1 MNDDYLWDRSG
12 EPDSEIVH
20 LEGVLGKL
28 CWSKPLALGLPSAS
42 VRRRWPLLSMAA
54 AAALLLAAGATRYV
68 RTTRVTGSLTSWQL
82 SLAGAQGNAVHGGQ
96 WIETDRATRGKM
108 RSEFVGEV
116 NLEPDSR
123 LRLVASREGLQQLAL
138 ERGTIHAFIWAPPA
152 TFVVDTPS
160 AKTVDLGCR
169 YTLSVARD
177 GSGFLSVEM
186 GWVAF
191 EWRGVESF
199 IPAGAVCSTSR
210 GQGPGTPYFKDA
222 PQAWSKRIT
231 DFDLNGSEEDL
242 REALAAARPKDA
254 LTLWHLLRRTE
265 GRERG
270 EVFDRFAALVKL
282 PANVTRE
289 KVLRGDQ
296 SATDAAWN
304 ALNLGDMTWWR
315 GWKRR
320 W

>member
-1 MNDDYLWDRSG
+1 MNEDYLWDRSG
-12 EPDSEIVH
+12 EPDPEIAH
-20 LEGVLGKL
+20 LEEVLGEL
-28 CWSKPLALGLPSAS
+28 RWSKPPALRLPPATE
-42 VRRRWPLLSMAA
+42 RRRRPLLSMAA
-54 AAALLLAAGATRYV
+54 AAALLLAAGATLYV
-68 RTTRVTGSLTSWQL
+68 RTRHVAGPLTSWQL
-82 SLAGAQGNAVHGGQ
+82 SLAGARGNAVRSGQ
-96 WIETDRATRGKM
+96 LIETGKAARGTM
-108 RSEFVGEV
+108 RSEFVAEV
-116 NLEPDSR
+116 NLEPNSR
-123 LRLVASREGLQQLAL
+123 LRLVAAREGLQQLAL

-169 YTLSVARD
+169 YTLTVAPD
-177 GSGFLSVEM
+177 GGGFLSVDM

-191 EWRGVESF
+191 EWHGVESF

-210 GQGPGTPYFKDA
+210 GHGPGTPYFKDA
-222 PQAWSKRIT
+222 PQALSKGIAE
-231 DFDLNGSEEDL
+231 FDLNGNEENL
-242 REALAAARPKDA
+242 LAALAAARPKDA

-270 EVFDRFAALVKL
+270 EVFDRFASVVKL

-289 KVLRGDQ
+289 NVLRGDQ
-296 SATDAAWN
+296 SAADDAWN
-304 ALNLGDMTWWR
+304 ALQLGDMTWWR